1 MEVAVRIK
9 DIMRKHPVLLG
20 LILLVMI
27 SVVLYVLFY
36 RAGAYSGGRS
46 GQTFSLSDKIGV
58 VPVEGIIS
66 DSREISD
73 NIDTFANDHSITAVV
88 LRIDSPGGGV
98 AASQEIYE
106 AVKELKKKK
115 KVVVSMGSVAASGGL
130 LIACAADKIVAN
142 PGTITGSISAIM
154 QFANVEELFKKI
166 GIKASVVKSGQYK
179 DIGSPLREMTPEEK
193 HIIQELVD
201 DIFNQFVDVIVEN
214 RKLTRE
220 QVIAIADGRVFTG
233 RKAKELGLVDHLGD
247 LSAAAKLASE
257 LSGKDGKYDL
267 VYPQKRRPSFLDYMF
282 ESAANQFIRA
292 WLQNVDKWSGISYIH
307 KP

>member
-1 MEVAVRIK
+1 
-9 DIMRKHPVLLG
+9 MRKHPVLLG
-20 LILLVMI
+20 LVLLVVMGA
-27 SVVLYVLFY
+27 VLYFLFY
-36 RAGAYSGGRS
+36 KAGAQSS
-46 GQTFSLSDKIGV
+46 SKSTQAFSLSDKIGV
-58 VPVEGIIS
+58 VPIEGIIGNS
-66 DSREISD
+66 QEINDILDDFAKDS
-73 NIDTFANDHSITAVV
+73 SIVAVV

-98 AASQEIYE
+98 AASQEIYD

-166 GIKASVVKSGQYK
+166 GVKSSVVKSGQYK
-179 DIGSPLREMTPEEK
+179 DIGSPMREMTPEERV
-193 HIIQELVD
+193 IIQELVD
-201 DIFNQFVDVIVEN
+201 DIYHQFIDVIIEN

-220 QVIAIADGRVFTG
+220 QVVAIADGRVFSG
-233 RKAKELGLVDHLGD
+233 RKAKELGLVDKLGD

-267 VYPQKRRPSFLDYMF
+267 VYPKKKHSSVFDYMF
-282 ESAANQFIRA
+282 ESAASQFMRA
-292 WLQNVDKWSGISYIH
+292 LTQKAERWNGASYIYH
-307 KP
+307 P